1 MKMIHPLLKKVFPHV
16 VFPQILA
23 CAGLAVLCSAIAPAQ
38 DHGPAIAMAQP
49 ASLRSDDQIE
59 EDVMRAL
66 DASAAPKS
74 EATSELAIS
83 IASRVAGVAAVH
95 NSLKVGDPQNAQ
107 DAQDAPAMPEPPPPP
122 VVFQNAI
129 PADQLA
135 FLNDFANHLSKE
147 VVKDKR
153 FRNLMKQ
160 VTPRTTY
167 HYGSDMSLS
176 ETSETLLGGT
186 PLPVDIREGRYV
198 MVGTRGGGPYLSGK
212 AFVWFDMKE
221 GIGLGGVY
229 FHPTNGEPTP
239 TLAIF
244 SRQLKVDSLS
254 MSQLPVEFAEAVSQW
269 SLGAGVPA
277 ITTRYFI
284 PDNGKK
290 YVLAHDEDYCD
301 HPENA
306 PAPPQDVCEQMNAD
320 AAESDMNAAYFMQ
333 ETHNA
338 ANATA
343 WMLGPD
349 QVAWIGVR
357 ERTCG
362 AGLICRIRITRQR
375 TRALMGGG
383 PHR

>member
-1 MKMIHPLLKKVFPHV
+1 MQFFPGAFSKCKVVYPLIFAAQLLIGGG
-16 VFPQILA
+16 ILPLSA
-23 CAGLAVLCSAIAPAQ
+23 AGQ
-38 DHGPAIAMAQP
+38 DADNA
-49 ASLRSDDQIE
+49 
-59 EDVMRAL
+59 
-66 DASAAPKS
+66 ASA
-74 EATSELAIS
+74 
-83 IASRVAGVAAVH
+83 
-95 NSLKVGDPQNAQ
+95 Q
-107 DAQDAPAMPEPPPPP
+107 PEPPPPP
-122 VVFQNAI
+122 VVFQNPI
-129 PADQLA
+129 PSDQLA
-135 FLNDFANHLSKE
+135 FLNDYANQPSKD

-153 FRNLMKQ
+153 FRNLMKL
-160 VTPRTTY
+160 VTPHTTY

-176 ETSETLLGGT
+176 ETSETLLDGT
-186 PLPVDIREGRYV
+186 PLPVDIREDRYV

-254 MSQLPVEFAEAVSQW
+254 MSQLPVAFAEAVSLW
-269 SLGAGVPA
+269 SQGAGVRP
-277 ITTRYFI
+277 ITVRYFI

-290 YVLAHDEDYCD
+290 YVLVHDEDYCD

-306 PAPPQDVCEQMNAD
+306 PAPPEDECQQMNAD
-320 AAESDMNAAYFMQ
+320 AADIDMNAAYFMQ

-349 QVAWIGVR
+349 QVAWLGVR
-357 ERTCG
+357 DQTCG
-362 AGLICRIRITRQR
+362 VGLGCRIRITRER
-375 TRALMGGG
+375 TRVLMGGG
-383 PHR
+383 PHLGGGRRR